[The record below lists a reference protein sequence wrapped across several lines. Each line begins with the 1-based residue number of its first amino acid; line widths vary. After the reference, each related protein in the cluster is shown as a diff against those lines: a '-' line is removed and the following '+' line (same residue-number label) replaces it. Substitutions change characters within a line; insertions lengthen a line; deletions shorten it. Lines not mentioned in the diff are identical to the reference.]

1 MIGAWLAAAR
11 LCGAIVATWHVPA
24 ERACPAALAITVEHR
39 TWSPA
44 LVAAIAWHESRFD
57 ATAVNALGCWG
68 AMQVCGPRRRD
79 GVVAGYRAGVRK
91 LDQAVV
97 DCERM
102 ASGNGPDLPAARGLD
117 CVLRVYAAGPGWRS
131 GGAGRSAREFRALAA
146 ELAQHLHPEAAS

>member
-24 ERACPAALAITVEHR
+24 ERACTAALAITLEHGQ
-39 TWSPA
+39 WSPA
-44 LVAAIAWHESRFD
+44 LVAAIAHHESRFD
-57 ATAVNALGCWG
+57 HRAVNALGCWG
-68 AMQVCGPRRRD
+68 AMQVCGPTRRS
-79 GVVAGYRAGVRK
+79 GVAAGYRAGVRK
-91 LDQAVV
+91 LDEAVI

-102 ASGNGPDLPAARGLD
+102 GEAADD

-131 GGAGRSAREFRALAA
+131 AGAGRSASEFRALAA